1 MGDQAVGH
9 LRSDLELIRQS
20 DVLAPWRVAEEGDQ
34 ALLQR
39 PKVASALVATADH
52 DLDGKQRVNF
62 APDRASTEELR
73 QASQGP
79 PADLVH

>member
-39 PKVASALVATADH
+39 PKVASALVAAADH
-52 DLDGKQRVNF
+52 DLDGK
-62 APDRASTEELR
+62 
-73 QASQGP
+73 
-79 PADLVH
+79 